1 MKTKICSKCRVE
13 FDLNNFNKDISRKD
27 GLSYICKKCA
37 IDKKNKYVDNNKD
50 KVLLSYKK
58 YREENK
64 TKILEN
70 KKKYYYNNLEKTKIY
85 RKKYNK
91 ENRDYYNK
99 WEKNKAETDILFRLS
114 RNMRSRLR
122 SFLKSEKIVKKT
134 KTMDIVGCE
143 SHFLKEHLEQ
153 KFQQGMSWDN
163 YGVWHIDHIIPQSS
177 ANSEEEIYK
186 LCHYTNLQ
194 PLWGIDNI
202 KKSNKI
208 LVQFETV

>member
-1 MKTKICSKCRVE
+1 METKICSKCKIQHSIE
-13 FDLNNFNKDISRKD
+13 NFNKDKTRRDS
-27 GLSYICKKCA
+27 LSYICKQCS
-37 IDKKNKYVDNNKD
+37 IDKKNKYINNNKE
-50 KVLLSYKK
+50 KVLLSYKI
-58 YREENK
+58 YRENNKERILK
-64 TKILEN
+64 TKKEN
-70 KKKYYYNNLEKTKIY
+70 YYKNIDKIKIY

-91 ENRDYYNK
+91 ENREYFNN

-122 SFLKSEKIVKKT
+122 SFLKSEKIIKKT
-134 KTMDIVGCE
+134 KTMDIVGCD
-143 SHFLKEHLEQ
+143 SHFLKEYLEQ
-153 KFQQGMSWDN
+153 KFQQGMSWGN
-163 YGVWHIDHIIPQSS
+163 YGVWHIDHIIPLSS

-208 LVQFETV
+208 LIQFETV

>member
-163 YGVWHIDHIIPQSS
+163 YGVWHIDHIIPLSS

-208 LVQFETV
+208 LVKFETV

>member
-1 MKTKICSKCRVE
+1 METKICSKCKIQHSIE
-13 FDLNNFNKDISRKD
+13 NFNKDKTRRDS
-27 GLSYICKKCA
+27 LSYICKQCS
-37 IDKKNKYVDNNKD
+37 IDKKNKYINNNKE
-50 KVLLSYKK
+50 KVLLSYKI
-58 YREENK
+58 YRENNKERILK
-64 TKILEN
+64 TKKEN
-70 KKKYYYNNLEKTKIY
+70 YYKNIDKIKIY

-91 ENRDYYNK
+91 ENREYFNN

-122 SFLKSEKIVKKT
+122 SFLKSEKIIKKT
-134 KTMDIVGCE
+134 KTMDIVGCD
-143 SHFLKEHLEQ
+143 SHFLKEYLEQ

-163 YGVWHIDHIIPQSS
+163 YGVWHIDHIIPLSS

-208 LVQFETV
+208 LIQFETV